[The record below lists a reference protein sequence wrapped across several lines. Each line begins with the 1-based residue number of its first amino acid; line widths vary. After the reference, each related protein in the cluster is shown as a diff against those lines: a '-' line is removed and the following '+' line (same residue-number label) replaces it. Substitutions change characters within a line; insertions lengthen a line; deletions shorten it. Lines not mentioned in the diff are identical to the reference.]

1 MADINFPNGN
11 TYAGK
16 LYAEYLTPAILA
28 PAGLVNRGLVTPV
41 ETIKNKETL
50 RGVNRVIDLQTP
62 SAMFT
67 AQAGNI
73 DLSEKQLE
81 LVAYEVMDQID
92 AELLRTTWESEQQKP
107 GSFEDYRLTPEL
119 YNFLLDKIY
128 VPRMAIANEQL
139 YLLGKSGVNGGEVAT
154 ASFAAAYPGL
164 LSEMTSDAAVRKIS
178 LPETAK
184 AVIASITN
192 GAANSA
198 LVTLADASDVIVG
211 DRVTITGAD
220 GDQTINAVT
229 INGQTVTVIA
239 KNGNALTIEEI
250 VAGATAAT
258 TGTAF
263 FVNQNNVL
271 SVLTSVYMSIPQKV
285 KKQTSNTGNGRTK
298 IHVSDRIADAYRVAN
313 GLISGQGGSF
323 TREGYFAQ
331 DALIPYLDIDLVA
344 MPHWQDNLLAVWN
357 PGNVFLGFDL
367 LSDEVYA
374 KVLYLG
380 DVTGDDVYRVKNRM
394 KSDITYKYANEVYL
408 YLAQ

>member
-164 LSEMTSDAAVRKIS
+164 LSEMTSDAAVRKIG
-178 LPETAK
+178 LPNGAKET
-184 AVIASITN
+184 IASIDIGGPN
-192 GAANSA
+192 AAVIN
-198 LVTLADASDVIVG
+198 LVDAGEVIVG
-211 DRVTITGAD
+211 DRVTITGTD
-220 GDQTINAVT
+220 GGKTINGSP

-239 KNGNALTIEEI
+239 KNGNALTVEETI
-250 VAGATAAT
+250 VGATAT
-258 TGTAF
+258 TVGTAS

-323 TREGYFAQ
+323 TREGYFSQ

-374 KVLYLG
+374 RVLYLG

-394 KSDITYKYANEVYL
+394 KSDITYKYAAEVYL

>member
-164 LSEMTSDAAVRKIS
+164 LSEMTSDAAVRKIG
-178 LPETAK
+178 LPNGAKET
-184 AVIASITN
+184 IASI
-192 GAANSA
+192 G
-198 LVTLADASDVIVG
+198 G
-211 DRVTITGAD
+211 DSRG
-220 GDQTINAVT
+220 
-229 INGQTVTVIA
+229 
-239 KNGNALTIEEI
+239 
-250 VAGATAAT
+250 
-258 TGTAF
+258 
-263 FVNQNNVL
+263 
-271 SVLTSVYMSIPQKV
+271 
-285 KKQTSNTGNGRTK
+285 
-298 IHVSDRIADAYRVAN
+298 
-313 GLISGQGGSF
+313 
-323 TREGYFAQ
+323 
-331 DALIPYLDIDLVA
+331 
-344 MPHWQDNLLAVWN
+344 
-357 PGNVFLGFDL
+357 PGN
-367 LSDEVYA
+367 Y
-374 KVLYLG
+374 
-380 DVTGDDVYRVKNRM
+380 YRYRRRQN
-394 KSDITYKYANEVYL
+394 Y
-408 YLAQ
+408 

>member
-1 MADINFPNGN
+1 
-11 TYAGK
+11 
-16 LYAEYLTPAILA
+16 
-28 PAGLVNRGLVTPV
+28 
-41 ETIKNKETL
+41 
-50 RGVNRVIDLQTP
+50 
-62 SAMFT
+62 
-67 AQAGNI
+67 
-73 DLSEKQLE
+73 
-81 LVAYEVMDQID
+81 
-92 AELLRTTWESEQQKP
+92 LRTTWESEQQKP
-107 GSFEDYRLTPEL
+107 GSFEDYRLTPDL

-198 LVTLADASDVIVG
+198 LVTLVDASDVIVG

-220 GDQTINAVT
+220 GNQTINAVT

-239 KNGNALTIEEI
+239 KNGNALTIEEA

>member
-1 MADINFPNGN
+1 
-11 TYAGK
+11 
-16 LYAEYLTPAILA
+16 
-28 PAGLVNRGLVTPV
+28 
-41 ETIKNKETL
+41 
-50 RGVNRVIDLQTP
+50 
-62 SAMFT
+62 
-67 AQAGNI
+67 
-73 DLSEKQLE
+73 
-81 LVAYEVMDQID
+81 
-92 AELLRTTWESEQQKP
+92 
-107 GSFEDYRLTPEL
+107 
-119 YNFLLDKIY
+119 
-128 VPRMAIANEQL
+128 MAIANEQL

-164 LSEMTSDAAVRKIS
+164 LSEMTSDAAVRKIG
-178 LPETAK
+178 LPNGAKET
-184 AVIASITN
+184 IASIDIGGPN
-192 GAANSA
+192 AAVIN
-198 LVTLADASDVIVG
+198 LVDAGEVIVG
-211 DRVTITGAD
+211 DRVTITGTD
-220 GDQTINAVT
+220 GGKTINGSP

-239 KNGNALTIEEI
+239 KNGNALTVEETI
-250 VAGATAAT
+250 VGATAT
-258 TGTAF
+258 TVGTAS

-323 TREGYFAQ
+323 TREGYFSQ

-374 KVLYLG
+374 RVLYLG

-394 KSDITYKYANEVYL
+394 KSDITYKYAAEVYL